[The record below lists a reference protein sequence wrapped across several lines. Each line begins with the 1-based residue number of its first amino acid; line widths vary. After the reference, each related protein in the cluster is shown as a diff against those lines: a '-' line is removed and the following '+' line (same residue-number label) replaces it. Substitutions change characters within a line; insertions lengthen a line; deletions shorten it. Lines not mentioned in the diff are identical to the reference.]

1 MKKIELYTDGGCR
14 ENGQNFFAPAGIGC
28 VLLIPDKEPIFF
40 REKLNFKP
48 NTNNKAEIYAV
59 IRGLELLFKNYN
71 PFDSNDFVKN
81 KLIIYSDS
89 SYLINGITNWI
100 NGWRANG
107 WINSKKEPV
116 KNKEFW
122 ENLDNKIKF
131 FEQEFDIEFVKVKGH
146 SGNKWNEKC
155 DELANSAMDGF

>member
-1 MKKIELYTDGGCR
+1 MDIEIYTDGACR
-14 ENGQNFFAPAGIGC
+14 GNGQVANAPAGIGC
-28 VLLIPDKEPIFF
+28 VLLIPDRRPIFF
-40 REKLNFKP
+40 KERLNFKP

-59 IRGLELLFKNYN
+59 IRGLELLFKNYS
-71 PFDSNDFVKN
+71 PFDKSEFAKD
-81 KLIIYSDS
+81 KLTIYSDS
-89 SYLINGITNWI
+89 AYLINGITNWI

-122 ENLDNKIKF
+122 ENLDKKIKF

-146 SGNKWNEKC
+146 AGNHWNETC
-155 DELANSAMDGF
+155 DKLANAAMDGV

>member
-1 MKKIELYTDGGCR
+1 MDIEIYTDGACR
-14 ENGQNFFAPAGIGC
+14 GNGQVTNAPAGIGC
-28 VLLIPDKEPIFF
+28 VLLIPDRQPIFF
-40 REKLNFKP
+40 KEKLRFEQ
-48 NTNNKAEIYAV
+48 NTNNKAEICAV
-59 IRGLELLFKNYN
+59 IRALELLFKNYS
-71 PFDSNDFVKN
+71 PFDKSEFAKD

-89 SYLINGITNWI
+89 AYLINGITNWI

-116 KNKEFW
+116 KNRELW
-122 ENLDNKIKF
+122 ENLDRKIKF
-131 FEQEFDIEFVKVKGH
+131 FEQDFNIEFVKVKGH

>member
-1 MKKIELYTDGGCR
+1 MNIELYTDGACR
-14 ENGQNFFAPAGIGC
+14 GNGQIINALSGIGV
-28 VLLIPDKEPIFF
+28 VLLIPNKEPMFYK
-40 REKLNFKP
+40 EKLKFEP

-81 KLIIYSDS
+81 ELIIYSDS

-131 FEQEFDIEFVKVKGH
+131 FEQEFYIEFIKVKGH
-146 SGNKWNEKC
+146 SENKWNEKC
-155 DELANSAMDGF
+155 DELVNSAMDGF

>member
-1 MKKIELYTDGGCR
+1 MDIEIYTDGACR
-14 ENGQNFFAPAGIGC
+14 GNGQVANAPAGIGC
-28 VLLIPDKEPIFF
+28 VLLIPDRRPIFF
-40 REKLNFKP
+40 KERLNFKP

-59 IRGLELLFKNYN
+59 IRGLELLFKNYS
-71 PFDSNDFVKN
+71 PFDKSEFEKD
-81 KLIIYSDS
+81 KLTIYSDS
-89 SYLINGITNWI
+89 AYLINGITNWI

-122 ENLDNKIKF
+122 ENLDKKIKF
-131 FEQEFDIEFVKVKGH
+131 FKQEFDIEFIKVKGH

>member
-1 MKKIELYTDGGCR
+1 MNIELYTDGACR
-14 ENGQNFFAPAGIGC
+14 GNGQIINALSGIGV
-28 VLLIPDKEPIFF
+28 VLLIPNKEPMFYK
-40 REKLNFKP
+40 EKLKFEP

-81 KLIIYSDS
+81 ELIIYSDS

-131 FEQEFDIEFVKVKGH
+131 FEQEFDIEFIKVKGH